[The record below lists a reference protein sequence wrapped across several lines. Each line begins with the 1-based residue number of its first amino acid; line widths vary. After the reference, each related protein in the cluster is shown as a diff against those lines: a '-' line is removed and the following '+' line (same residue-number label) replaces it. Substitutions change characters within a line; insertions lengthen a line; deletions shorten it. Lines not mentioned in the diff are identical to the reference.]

1 MEKYAFNKLIDE
13 CKKILEKYGIEKEKI
28 ENLKIEI
35 PPKNIKADLSI
46 PCFQFVNENKEI
58 KKIAI
63 DLENFFNSFE
73 NKNLIEKAEAI
84 GPYLNIHIN
93 YKNFSEIVIKE
104 ILEMEEKYGSEKRK
118 NKVIVIDY
126 SSPNIA
132 KPMNIGHLRSTIIG
146 QAIYNI
152 LKFLGYKC
160 IGDNHLGDI
169 GTQFGKL
176 IVAYKKWGNKE
187 KVEKNGIKELMNLY
201 VKFHKEAD
209 ETLEEE
215 ARIWSKK
222 LEDGDKEAK
231 KLWKWF
237 VKISKKEFE
246 KIYKMLNIRFDLQ
259 LGESFYIDKTKEV
272 IEDCKKI
279 ATESEGALVIKFD
292 DLPALV
298 IQRADKA
305 SLYQTR
311 DLATIKYRKER
322 FNFYKCLYVVGSEQN
337 LYFKQVF
344 RAAEMLG
351 YIKEN
356 ECVHVNFGLM
366 RLPEGKISTREG
378 RVVFLEDLINKSIE
392 LAEGLIKDSEKLNEK
407 EKKEIA
413 RKIGIGAIIFNDLKE
428 DRVKD
433 IIFDWNKA
441 LNLKG
446 DSCPYIQYS
455 AVRAKSILDSFSKK
469 IEKFNIE
476 DLNEDEKALVKQLSM
491 FPKIVKT
498 SGENYK
504 PHFIAQYLLELAD
517 IFNKFYERNR
527 VIGSEKEIERI
538 LLVKCVYIVIKNGLK
553 LLNIEIPERM

>member
-1 MEKYAFNKLIDE
+1 MEDYAFNKLIEE

-28 ENLKIEI
+28 ENIKIEI

-46 PCFQFVNENKEI
+46 PCFQFGKEGE
-58 KKIAI
+58 KVAR

-73 NKNLIEKAEAI
+73 NRNLIEKAEAI

-104 ILEMEEKYGSEKRK
+104 ILEMGKKYGSEKRK
-118 NKVIVIDY
+118 NKIIIIDY

-132 KPMNIGHLRSTIIG
+132 KPMNVGHLRSTIIG

-176 IVAYKKWGNKE
+176 IVAYKKWGDKE
-187 KVEKNGIKELMNLY
+187 KIEKEGIKELMNLY
-201 VKFHKEAD
+201 VKFHKESN
-209 ETLEEE
+209 EELEEE
-215 ARIWSKK
+215 ARIWSKR
-222 LEDGDKEAK
+222 LEENDKEAK
-231 KLWKWF
+231 RLWKWF
-237 VKISKKEFE
+237 VKISKKEFDR
-246 KIYKMLNIRFDLQ
+246 IYKMLNIRFDLQ
-259 LGESFYIDKTKEV
+259 LGESFYINKTKEV
-272 IEDCKKI
+272 IEDCRKI
-279 ATESEGALVIKFD
+279 GVESEGALIIKFD
-292 DLPALV
+292 DLPPLV
-298 IQRADKA
+298 VQRADKG

-322 FNFYKCLYVVGSEQN
+322 FDFYKCLYVVGSEQS

-344 RAAEMLG
+344 KAAEMLG

-356 ECVHVNFGLM
+356 ECIHVNFGLM

-378 RVVFLEDLINKSIE
+378 RVIFLEDLINKSIE

-446 DSCPYIQYS
+446 DSCPYVQYS

-476 DLNEDEKALVKQLSM
+476 ELNEDEKNIIKKLSM
-491 FPKIVKT
+491 FPKIVKI

-527 VIGSEKEIERI
+527 VIGSEKEIERV
-538 LLVKCVYIVIKNGLK
+538 LLVKCFYVVIRNGLK

>member
-13 CKKILEKYGIEKEKI
+13 CKKILEKYGIEKEKM

-46 PCFQFVNENKEI
+46 PCFQFVNENKDI
-58 KKIAI
+58 KRMATN
-63 DLENFFNSFE
+63 LENFFNSFE

-209 ETLEEE
+209 EKLEEE

-392 LAEGLIKDSEKLNEK
+392 LAEGLIKDSEKLNEM

-455 AVRAKSILDSFSKK
+455 AVRAKSILKEFSKK

-538 LLVKCVYIVIKNGLK
+538 LLVKCFYIVIKNGLK
-553 LLNIEIPERM
+553 LLNIEIPKRM

>member
-1 MEKYAFNKLIDE
+1 MEDYAFNKLIEE

-28 ENLKIEI
+28 ENIKIEI

-46 PCFQFVNENKEI
+46 PCFQFGKEGE
-58 KKIAI
+58 KVAR

-73 NKNLIEKAEAI
+73 NRNLIEKAEAI

-104 ILEMEEKYGSEKRK
+104 ILEMGKKYGSEKRK
-118 NKVIVIDY
+118 NKIIIIDY

-132 KPMNIGHLRSTIIG
+132 KPMNVGHLRSTIIG

-176 IVAYKKWGNKE
+176 IVAYKKWGDKE
-187 KVEKNGIKELMNLY
+187 KIEKEGIKELMNLY
-201 VKFHKEAD
+201 VKFHKESN
-209 ETLEEE
+209 EELEEE
-215 ARIWSKK
+215 ARIWSKR
-222 LEDGDKEAK
+222 LEENDKEAK
-231 KLWKWF
+231 RLWKWF
-237 VKISKKEFE
+237 VKISKKEFDR
-246 KIYKMLNIRFDLQ
+246 IYKMLNIRFDLQ
-259 LGESFYIDKTKEV
+259 LGESFYINKTKEV
-272 IEDCKKI
+272 IEDCRKI
-279 ATESEGALVIKFD
+279 GVESEGALIIKFD
-292 DLPALV
+292 DLPPLV
-298 IQRADKA
+298 VQRADKG

-322 FNFYKCLYVVGSEQN
+322 FDFYKCLYVVGSEQS

-344 RAAEMLG
+344 KAAEMLG

-356 ECVHVNFGLM
+356 ECIHVNFGLM

-446 DSCPYIQYS
+446 DSCPYVQYS

-476 DLNEDEKALVKQLSM
+476 ELNEDEKNIIKKLSM
-491 FPKIVKT
+491 FPKIVKI

-527 VIGSEKEIERI
+527 VIGSEKEIERV
-538 LLVKCVYIVIKNGLK
+538 LLVKCFYVVIRNGLK

>member
-1 MEKYAFNKLIDE
+1 MEDYAFNKLIEE
-13 CKKILEKYGIEKEKI
+13 CKKILEKYGIGKEKI
-28 ENLKIEI
+28 ENIKIEI

-46 PCFQFVNENKEI
+46 PCFQFGKEGE
-58 KKIAI
+58 KVAR

-73 NKNLIEKAEAI
+73 NRNLIEKAEAI

-104 ILEMEEKYGSEKRK
+104 ILEMGKKYGSEKRK
-118 NKVIVIDY
+118 NKIIIIDY

-132 KPMNIGHLRSTIIG
+132 KPMNVGHLRSTIIG

-176 IVAYKKWGNKE
+176 IAAYKKWGDKE
-187 KVEKNGIKELMNLY
+187 KIEKEGIKELMNLY
-201 VKFHKEAD
+201 VKFHKESN
-209 ETLEEE
+209 EELEEE
-215 ARIWSKK
+215 ARIWSKR
-222 LEDGDKEAK
+222 LEENDKEAK
-231 KLWKWF
+231 RLWKWF
-237 VKISKKEFE
+237 VKISKKEFDR
-246 KIYKMLNIRFDLQ
+246 IYKMLNIRFDLQ
-259 LGESFYIDKTKEV
+259 LGESFYINKTKEV
-272 IEDCKKI
+272 IEDCRKI
-279 ATESEGALVIKFD
+279 GVESEGALIIKFD
-292 DLPALV
+292 DLPPLV
-298 IQRADKA
+298 VQRADKG

-322 FNFYKCLYVVGSEQN
+322 FDFYKCLYVVGSEQS

-344 RAAEMLG
+344 KAAEMLG

-356 ECVHVNFGLM
+356 ECIHVNFGLM

-378 RVVFLEDLINKSIE
+378 RVIFLEDLINKSIE

-446 DSCPYIQYS
+446 DSCPYVQYS

-476 DLNEDEKALVKQLSM
+476 ELNEDEKNIIKKLSM
-491 FPKIVKT
+491 FPKIVKI

-527 VIGSEKEIERI
+527 VIGSEKEIERV
-538 LLVKCVYIVIKNGLK
+538 LLVKCFYVVIRNGLK